1 MPTDPRAQA
10 EAQLRRIEEAL
21 GKTAGDVADEVGR
34 NGIERHSEVVAFLKA
49 THGLTHGNANLL
61 AQVVR
66 ERLAGGPATP
76 EDQLAAQYSGAKAA
90 LLPAYHALSAVA
102 ESVGPDVMKV
112 VQKTGVSFR
121 RKKQFALIQA
131 PSAKRI
137 RLGLNL
143 DATPDDPRIIATSGM
158 CTHAVDIASPDEVDA
173 DVTAWVKVSYD
184 LAG

>member
-1 MPTDPRAQA
+1 MSTDPRAQA

-21 GKTAGDVADEVGR
+21 GRTAADVADEVGR
-34 NGIERHSEVVAFLKA
+34 NGIERHSEVVAFLKS

-66 ERLAGGPATP
+66 ERLAGGPMAP
-76 EDQLAAQYSGAKAA
+76 DDLLAAQYSGAKAA
-90 LLPAYHALSAVA
+90 LLPTYHALSSVA
-102 ESVGPDVMKV
+102 ESVGPDVVTV

-131 PSAKRI
+131 PSAKRV

-143 DATPDDPRIIATSGM
+143 DSTPDDPRIVATSGM
-158 CTHAVDIASPDEVDA
+158 CTHSVDLASPDEVDTDIA
-173 DVTAWVKVSYD
+173 AWVRAAYD
-184 LAG
+184 RAG

>member
-1 MPTDPRAQA
+1 MSTDPRAQA
-10 EAQLRRIEEAL
+10 EVQLRRIEEAL
-21 GKTAGDVADEVGR
+21 GKTAAEVADEIGR
-34 NGIERHSEVVAFLKA
+34 NGIERHSEVVAFLKT

-66 ERLAGGPATP
+66 ERLAGGPMAP
-76 EDQLAAQYSGAKAA
+76 EDQLAAQYSGSKAA
-90 LLPAYHALSAVA
+90 LLPTYHALSAVA
-102 ESVGPDVMKV
+102 ESVGPDVVTV

-143 DATPDDPRIIATSGM
+143 GATPEDPRVVSTSGV
-158 CTHAVDIASPDEVDA
+158 CTYGLDIARLDEVDA
-173 DVTAWVKVSYD
+173 DVAAWVKASYD
-184 LAG
+184 RAG

>member
-1 MPTDPRAQA
+1 MSTDPRAQA

-21 GKTAGDVADEVGR
+21 GRTAADMADEVAR
-34 NGIERHSEVVAFLKA
+34 NGIERHSEVVAFLKS

-66 ERLAGGPATP
+66 ERLAGGPMAP
-76 EDQLAAQYSGAKAA
+76 DDLLAAQYSGPKAA
-90 LLPAYHALSAVA
+90 LLPTYHALSSVA
-102 ESVGPDVMKV
+102 ESVGPDVVTV

-143 DATPDDPRIIATSGM
+143 DATPEDRRILATSGM
-158 CTHAVDIASPDEVDA
+158 CSHGVDIASPDEVDA
-173 DVTAWVKVSYD
+173 DVAAWVQASYER
-184 LAG
+184 AG

>member
-1 MPTDPRAQA
+1 MSTDPKTQA
-10 EAQLRRIEEAL
+10 ETQLRRIEEAL
-21 GKTAGDVADEVGR
+21 SKTAAEVADEVGR
-34 NGIERHSEVVAFLKA
+34 QGIERHSEVVAFLKA

-66 ERLAGGPATP
+66 ERLAGGPQTP
-76 EDQLAAQYSGAKAA
+76 EDMLAAQYSGRKEA

-102 ESVGPDVMKV
+102 ESLGPDVMTV

-131 PSAKRI
+131 PSAKGV

-143 DATPDDPRIIATSGM
+143 DATPDDPRIVATSGM
-158 CTHAVDIASPDEVDA
+158 CTHSVDLASPDEVDSDIA
-173 DVTAWVKVSYD
+173 AWIRAAYD
-184 LAG
+184 RAG